1 MKGRI
6 LKESLRE
13 AKPLFKKL
21 IPTHNRDIYSYHG
34 EALPLRALAPLGNLT
49 GLARRGD
56 TGGEVGI

>member
-6 LKESLRE
+6 LQESLRE

-21 IPTHNRDIYSYHG
+21 IPPRNWDIYSYHG
-34 EALPLRALAPLGNLT
+34 E
-49 GLARRGD
+49 GD